1 MCELWSIQ
9 AMRSVL
15 KCNELSSL
23 GTPRWTLSCITERRK
38 PMGKA
43 PTVHDSNE
51 LTFWGRQDSGDN
63 AKEQLLGIRRG
74 QREHREGSRQ

>member
-1 MCELWSIQ
+1 
-9 AMRSVL
+9 
-15 KCNELSSL
+15 
-23 GTPRWTLSCITERRK
+23 
-38 PMGKA
+38 MGKA